1 MNVKMASLLVLTV
14 LAISTVQQ
22 AQACNPWDDD
32 IKGLRHRVDAIEEY
46 LENLNINGDC
56 QEDIAELQ
64 TQINDLQTQIDI
76 LQTQMDDLQNQV
88 DELTTDYNSILIQI
102 DARITVLEQQYQ
114 NVVQLYETIIEIQ
127 NDITE
132 IKTTITN
139 MNVTNVTI
147 INRYYE
153 TYNYGSAITTINNY
167 ITDINNHLA
176 TIDATTI
183 MREDILN
190 QTIIELQKAF
200 NTLET
205 KVNFNNENILKNFVA
220 FRSEFMTQIQSI
232 DLKHT
237 NTENNLQQQ
246 ITDLKKDMNTG
257 DTFLVTKI
265 GDLTTRVSNLEAVLL
280 NQMLLILVLL
290 LTLVITTMYFFFK
303 IRKLD
308 KLVLPPTTP

>member
-1 MNVKMASLLVLTV
+1 MVSLLVLTV
-14 LAISTVQQ
+14 LAISTVTQV
-22 AQACNPWDDD
+22 QACNPWDDD

-190 QTIIELQKAF
+190 HTIIELQKAF

-303 IRKLD
+303 TRKLD